1 MDWFFLLI
9 AGFAEIGSVI
19 SLKRADGFKNWPS
32 TISCLVCGSLSLY
45 FLSLSV
51 TSLPVGTAYAIWT
64 GIGAVGSV
72 LAGMIFFN
80 EPRNLRSTVWIMCII
95 AGAVGVKITSGHYDS
110 IWRRISDENDSRL
123 DKRISFNR

>member
-32 TISCLVCGSLSLY
+32 TISCLVFGSLSFY

-51 TSLPVGTAYAIWT
+51 TSLPMGTAYAIWT
-64 GIGAVGSV
+64 AIGSAGSV
-72 LAGMIFFN
+72 VAGMIFFN
-80 EPRNLRSTVWIMCII
+80 EPRKLRSTIWIMCII
-95 AGAVGVKITSGHYDS
+95 AGAVGVKITSGH
-110 IWRRISDENDSRL
+110 
-123 DKRISFNR
+123 

>member
-1 MDWFFLLI
+1 MGWFFLLI

-19 SLKRADGFKNWPS
+19 SLKCADGFKKWPS
-32 TISCLVCGSLSLY
+32 TISCLVCGSLSFY

-64 GIGAVGSV
+64 GIGSVGSV

-80 EPRNLRSTVWIMCII
+80 EPRNLRSTIWIMCII
-95 AGAVGVKITSGHYDS
+95 AGAVGVKITSGH
-110 IWRRISDENDSRL
+110 
-123 DKRISFNR
+123 

>member
-19 SLKRADGFKNWPS
+19 SLKCSDGFKKWPS
-32 TISCLVCGSLSLY
+32 TISCLVCGSLSFY

-72 LAGMIFFN
+72 IAGMIFFN
-80 EPRNLRSTVWIMCII
+80 EPRSLRSTLWILCII
-95 AGAVGVKITSGHYDS
+95 AGAVGVKITSGH
-110 IWRRISDENDSRL
+110 
-123 DKRISFNR
+123 